1 MDISVVTPVRDD
13 PLIGQA
19 ITSVPAGID
28 HVVAFTQPSDRV
40 RTIVEAHREKSG
52 LRLVETS
59 AVGMAPGVNRGVEA
73 ARHEKVVLLDSDCTL
88 EPGTL
93 EAYARA
99 LDASAFVRGRTIVR
113 QGPGWARFSGLGQAE
128 LNRTFARGRARL
140 IGPSI
145 AFRRTAFLELG
156 GYDPH
161 SGASCDHEFVLR
173 MEDRGITTAFEAD
186 AVIFHQALTFRIDV
200 RAHLGYGR
208 SMAYIDQRRGGR
220 YGLGICTLRL
230 YPSTLANKLVYRG
243 LESVFRSLLLGT
255 VMLYG
260 YADQFWRRPL
270 GPS

>member
-40 RTIVEAHREKSG
+40 RTIVEAHRAKSG

-59 AVGMAPGVNRGVEA
+59 
-73 ARHEKVVLLDSDCTL
+73 
-88 EPGTL
+88 
-93 EAYARA
+93 
-99 LDASAFVRGRTIVR
+99 
-113 QGPGWARFSGLGQAE
+113 
-128 LNRTFARGRARL
+128 
-140 IGPSI
+140 
-145 AFRRTAFLELG
+145 
-156 GYDPH
+156 
-161 SGASCDHEFVLR
+161 
-173 MEDRGITTAFEAD
+173 

-200 RAHLGYGR
+200 PAHLGYGR

-260 YADQFWRRPL
+260 YADQSW
-270 GPS
+270 